1 MGSISTCTYWQV
13 TNASVNLTY
22 HGKHLQVNRD
32 YTVSYDDEIRIGTN
46 KVTLD
51 GKGNYK
57 GQIVLDLK
65 VTYPTSDR
73 LKLTGCTMTAY
84 DKEVGT
90 VTVQITA
97 ADNGKF
103 ANLMDVTQIYMQV
116 PGADGK
122 NVWAKATIDAEA
134 KTLTATFPA
143 DAHRRSNV
151 MSKYVLAIPAENST
165 GYQQITSNS
174 MYVNN
179 PGKYAETTRSYFG
192 FYQGKV
198 DSKKGMQGVEDT
210 DTKDLGVNAV
220 LININLNELI
230 KTSTNVRRFG
240 SASYRPYTY
249 KGKTYYF
256 QDMVKYRKTIY
267 ELNRRVD
274 TKDLEPDEN
283 DPTKLK
289 DPTKYGNWTKNV
301 TVDLLMKWDPELQ
314 YLIYPAGRVAGKN
327 DYALNMSEASARATL
342 EALFSYITESLG
354 GTRGTDE
361 GGWFEGGGSK
371 SPQNFRVS
379 NWVLGNEVNACKA
392 WNYAGNV
399 STQECADNYARAFQV
414 LYQAVK
420 KSDRNARVFISLDHT
435 WTAWAGVTDIQEKSI
450 WIALLIICMQQSRR
464 WNGMWTIILTPILCI
479 EMISGTTGAALQD
492 PNIHRIFP

>member
-1 MGSISTCTYWQV
+1 
-13 TNASVNLTY
+13 
-22 HGKHLQVNRD
+22 
-32 YTVSYDDEIRIGTN
+32 
-46 KVTLD
+46 
-51 GKGNYK
+51 
-57 GQIVLDLK
+57 
-65 VTYPTSDR
+65 
-73 LKLTGCTMTAY
+73 
-84 DKEVGT
+84 
-90 VTVQITA
+90 
-97 ADNGKF
+97 
-103 ANLMDVTQIYMQV
+103 
-116 PGADGK
+116 
-122 NVWAKATIDAEA
+122 
-134 KTLTATFPA
+134 
-143 DAHRRSNV
+143 
-151 MSKYVLAIPAENST
+151 
-165 GYQQITSNS
+165 
-174 MYVNN
+174 MYVDN
-179 PGKYAETTRSYFG
+179 PGEYAETTRSYFG

-361 GGWFEGGGSK
+361 GGWFEGGG
-371 SPQNFRVS
+371 
-379 NWVLGNEVNACKA
+379 
-392 WNYAGNV
+392 
-399 STQECADNYARAFQV
+399 
-414 LYQAVK
+414 
-420 KSDRNARVFISLDHT
+420 ARVRRIS
-435 WTAWAGVTDIQEKSI
+435 V
-450 WIALLIICMQQSRR
+450 
-464 WNGMWTIILTPILCI
+464 
-479 EMISGTTGAALQD
+479 
-492 PNIHRIFP
+492 